1 MPIRYLS
8 PHKLRHTYGTYLI
21 RSGADLFTV
30 QKLLGHSSITT
41 TGIYANMDLTDQIRA
56 VSKLNFTLQDDEI
69 PSAPLSEE

>member
-56 VSKLNFTLQDDEI
+56 VAKLNFTLQDNEI
-69 PSAPLSEE
+69 PSASLSED

>member
-56 VSKLNFTLQDDEI
+56 VSKLNFTLQDNEI
-69 PSAPLSEE
+69 PSASCGV